1 MNKPISYQKGTII
14 STKEYS
20 SRVKGITIKPE
31 YDIDWEP
38 GQFIITKTQI
48 DNQDIIADYT
58 INFPNPL
65 ELTDDVSPFEIIVDN
80 HPLSKIGKLFHSL
93 NKGDNIVF
101 KGARGRF
108 TFNDQGKDIVFIFRN
123 IGIAAAYP
131 ILSKLNKIN
140 FSHKISIFN
149 FLTDD
154 FPEILHKEISQ
165 FKNIDVQYKLVNTKF
180 TDNDNISIGKLSK
193 QQMMT
198 LFQPHI
204 NSTFYLSGASIF
216 NKSLRQK
223 LINIGVDKQ
232 SIFREMFG

>member
-14 STKEYS
+14 STKRNS
-20 SRVKGITIKPE
+20 RRVKGIELKPE
-31 YDIDWEP
+31 YDIDWKP

-58 INFPNPL
+58 INYSNPL
-65 ELTDDVSPFEIIVDN
+65 EQTQNQSSFEIIVDN

-93 NKGDNIVF
+93 NEGDNIIF

-108 TFNDQGKDIVFIFRN
+108 TFKDQGNNIVFIFRN

-131 ILSKLNKIN
+131 ILSKLNQIN
-140 FSHKISIFN
+140 YNRKISIFN
-149 FLTDD
+149 FVTND
-154 FPEILHKEISQ
+154 FPEILQKEISQ
-165 FKNIDVQYKLVNTKF
+165 LKNIDTEYVLIDENSIENSILSTGKISKKHMMEYF
-180 TDNDNISIGKLSK
+180 NDHL
-193 QQMMT
+193 
-198 LFQPHI
+198 

-223 LINIGVDKQ
+223 LINIGVDRQ
-232 SIFREMFG
+232 NIFREMFG

>member
-58 INFPNPL
+58 INYSNPL
-65 ELTDDVSPFEIIVDN
+65 EQTQNQSSFEIIVDN

-93 NKGDNIVF
+93 NEGDNIIF

-108 TFNDQGKDIVFIFRN
+108 TFKDQGNNIVFIFRN

-131 ILSKLNKIN
+131 ILSKLNQIN
-140 FSHKISIFN
+140 YNRKISIFN
-149 FLTDD
+149 FVTND
-154 FPEILHKEISQ
+154 FPEILQKEISQ
-165 FKNIDVQYKLVNTKF
+165 LKNIDTEYVLIDENSIENSILSTGKISKKHMMEYF
-180 TDNDNISIGKLSK
+180 NDHL
-193 QQMMT
+193 
-198 LFQPHI
+198 

-232 SIFREMFG
+232 GIFREMFG